1 MVQLEIL
8 SDKQAPASWVAR
20 NFPVRIGRAA
30 TADLRLAESGV
41 WEQHLELHFDP
52 ARGFVLAVQPDALA
66 AVNGEPMHETVLRN
80 GDCIEIGSVKLRF
93 WLSEIRQTGLRIR
106 ENLTWAALSAITAG
120 QITLIY
126 WLLR

>member
-8 SDKQAPASWVAR
+8 SGKKAGTQWVAR
-20 NFPVRIGRAA
+20 RFPVRIGRAA
-30 TADLRLAESGV
+30 TADLCLEENGV
-41 WEQHLELHFDP
+41 WDQHLELNFDP
-52 ARGFVLAVQPDALA
+52 PMGFMLDVQPDALA

-106 ENLTWAALSAITAG
+106 ESLTWAALAAITAG

>member
-8 SDKQAPASWVAR
+8 SDKQTRAPWVAR
-20 NFPVRIGRAA
+20 SFPVRIGRSAA
-30 TADLRLAESGV
+30 ADLQLAENGV
-41 WEQHLELHFDP
+41 WEQHLELHFDL

-66 AVNGEPMHETVLRN
+66 TVNGESVRETVLRN

-93 WLSEIRQTGLRIR
+93 WLGETRQTGLRIR
-106 ENLTWAALSAITAG
+106 EALIWTVLVAITAG
-120 QITLIY
+120 QIALIY

>member
-8 SDKQAPASWVAR
+8 SDKQARAPWIACS
-20 NFPVRIGRAA
+20 FPVRIGRAA
-30 TADLRLAESGV
+30 AADLRLAESGV

-52 ARGFVLAVQPDALA
+52 PRGFVLAVQPDALA
-66 AVNGEPMHETVLRN
+66 TVNGESIRETVLRN

-93 WLSEIRQTGLRIR
+93 WLGETRQPGLCLR
-106 ENLTWAALSAITAG
+106 EALTWTALVAITAG
-120 QITLIY
+120 QIALIY